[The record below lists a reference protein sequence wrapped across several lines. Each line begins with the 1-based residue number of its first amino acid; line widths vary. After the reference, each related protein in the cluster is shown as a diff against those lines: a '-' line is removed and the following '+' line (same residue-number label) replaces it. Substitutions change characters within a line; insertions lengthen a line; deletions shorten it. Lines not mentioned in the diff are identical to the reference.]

1 MEKLSELVDLVVVK
15 FSVPCLILPKAI
27 VSYYLYFTT
36 GFRSDAFDL
45 PLPMWFPFDW
55 KTPVGYSI
63 AVMVQFVVARLTMRF
78 IGCFLSIGVAS
89 FAFSLSVC
97 KDLKYILNSIDIDM
111 KAEPLKCQIKQQ
123 FIEFIDLHT
132 CMKQLSPFENSDEE
146 IDHFECLSFFFFFLR
161 ALDYFSDI
169 FHAILTILFIGCTE
183 ALCLVLLMIQQRFH
197 VKPIQIYLNCVIRIM
212 KFLMNS
218 F

>member
-1 MEKLSELVDLVVVK
+1 MFEKTNRFTEKLSELVDLVVVK
-15 FSVPCLILPKAI
+15 FSVPCFILPKAI
-27 VSYYLYFTT
+27 VSYYLYLTT

-63 AVMVQFVVARLTMRF
+63 AVTVQFVVARLTMRF

-123 FIEFIDLHT
+123 FIEFI
-132 CMKQLSPFENSDEE
+132 ENSDEE
-146 IDHFECLSFFFFFLR
+146 IDHFEC
-161 ALDYFSDI
+161 
-169 FHAILTILFIGCTE
+169 
-183 ALCLVLLMIQQRFH
+183 
-197 VKPIQIYLNCVIRIM
+197 
-212 KFLMNS
+212 
-218 F
+218 